1 MRPALRKN
9 LESVDD
15 AFVVRELIEPYF
27 DPNWHFHP
35 HYQLFLVEEGTGTR
49 FIGDSIQ
56 PFAPGDLVFL
66 GPNLPHLWRS
76 DAPYFE
82 KDSSLKTRGIVVYF
96 AEDFIG
102 RDFLDKPEMNTL
114 KQLLQHARQGL
125 EWQGETRNAT
135 EKALKKMAAL
145 PAGFDRVLALLIL
158 LNDLSHATDYRYI
171 TSADYTNT
179 LKLADPDERK
189 ADTNVPQPSSAY
201 RRMQIVHD
209 YVLGHFADA
218 ISLDAVAD
226 LAGMSPTAFC
236 RYFKL
241 RANKTFSEFVTEVR
255 VGHAR
260 KLLMAGQLSVTQ
272 VSYESGFKTLSNFNR
287 QFKSV
292 TGQTPSQYVRT
303 YRAL

>member
-1 MRPALRKN
+1 MRPALRKD
-9 LESVDD
+9 LDSIDD
-15 AFVVRELIEPYF
+15 AFVVRELIEPHF

-76 DAPYFE
+76 DQEYFAKE
-82 KDSSLKTRGIVVYF
+82 SILKTRGLVVYF
-96 AEDFIG
+96 AEDFMGI
-102 RDFLDKPEMNTL
+102 DFMGKPEMNTL
-114 KQLLQHARQGL
+114 KQLLQHARRGL
-125 EWQGETRNAT
+125 EWQGTTRDTT
-135 EKALKKMAAL
+135 ERALKKMVAL
-145 PAGFDRVLALLIL
+145 PAGFDRVLALLML
-158 LNDLSHATDYRYI
+158 LNELSHTTDYRFI
-171 TSADYTNT
+171 TSPDYTNT
-179 LKLADPDERK
+179 LKLSETGQSSSLT
-189 ADTNVPQPSSAY
+189 DTTPSSPAY

-209 YVLGHFADA
+209 YVLSHYADT
-218 ISLDAVAD
+218 ISLDEVAD

-272 VSYESGFKTLSNFNR
+272 VSYESGFRTLSNFNR
-287 QFKSV
+287 QFKTI
-292 TGQTPSQYVRT
+292 TGQTPSQYVKT
-303 YRAL
+303 YQGF